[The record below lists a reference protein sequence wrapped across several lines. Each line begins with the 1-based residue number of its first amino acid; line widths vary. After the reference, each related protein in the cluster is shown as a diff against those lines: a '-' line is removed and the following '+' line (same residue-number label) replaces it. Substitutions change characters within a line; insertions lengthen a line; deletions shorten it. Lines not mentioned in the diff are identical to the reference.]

1 MFSKYLSIFMLFVLT
16 TFSFTLASAKPV
28 TVGVTQSGPAS
39 FYGKQHHNRKTAS
52 GERFNMY
59 GLTAAHRSLPLGCKI
74 KVTNQDN
81 GKSVILK
88 VNDRGPFHGNRILD
102 VSQGAA
108 KQLGFIKQGLAKI
121 DIEVLSLPEK
131 KQKVSNGKHTKLNER
146 SDRTASGGTSATTP
160 AIDERSS
167 TTVAKSSQR
176 INSANGPSSG
186 SNTGSTISSANGIG
200 YTFNDY
206 EESDDSITRLI
217 ASGYVPPV
225 DGKSTSLLR

>member
-1 MFSKYLSIFMLFVLT
+1 MFSKYLSLFMLFVLT
-16 TFSFTLASAKPV
+16 TFSFTIASAKPV
-28 TVGVTQSGPAS
+28 EVGSTYTGPAS
-39 FYGKQHHNRKTAS
+39 FYGSQHHNRKTAS

-131 KQKVSNGKHTKLNER
+131 KAKGKQWQTYQ
-146 SDRTASGGTSATTP
+146 T
-160 AIDERSS
+160 
-167 TTVAKSSQR
+167 Q
-176 INSANGPSSG
+176 
-186 SNTGSTISSANGIG
+186 
-200 YTFNDY
+200 
-206 EESDDSITRLI
+206 
-217 ASGYVPPV
+217 
-225 DGKSTSLLR
+225 